1 MGASANKSC
10 CGSIKEDNEVDLSQV
25 TSYSADDM
33 PTEEEKLALSRKSV
47 GSEADAAA
55 SEAEDKR
62 RQEEMKSK
70 AGQRRAGVAAES
82 VSNDKIQN
90 YVKPVYEKDQAS
102 REKIAETLRTNPK
115 MAVLFGHLEGAALD
129 DVINAFQAVKFKE
142 GDFIIRQGDEGDALF
157 ICADGSVD
165 VFVKRQETEELGDK
179 VVTLGAGALFGELA
193 LMYQAPRAASVRI
206 ASAACTC
213 WSLDREPFKML
224 LAQSGQTKLEIYEG
238 FLKEV
243 ELLKSLNHFELAKLS
258 DCLESRLY
266 DSNEEII
273 KQGENGIDFFIVED
287 GTCAAFISGPDG
299 EKEVKTYKEGGYFGE
314 IALLKDEP
322 RRATVKATG
331 EGASVLVC
339 SKEDFVN
346 LLGPVQDILKRE
358 IDKYPQ
364 YAEFL
369 KG

>member
-82 VSNDKIQN
+82 VSHDKIQN

-129 DVINAFQAVKFKE
+129 DVINAFQAVTFKE

-193 LMYQAPRAASVRI
+193 LMYEAPRAATVSSSGPV
-206 ASAACTC
+206 ST
-213 WSLDREPFKML
+213 WVLDALDFKML
-224 LAQSGQTKLEIYEG
+224 LMKSGSSQYKKYEG
-238 FLKEV
+238 WLSQVK
-243 ELLKSLNHFELAKLS
+243 LLSSLNQFEM
-258 DCLESRLY
+258 SRLV
-266 DSNEEII
+266 DIMQSELFDEGEDII
-273 KQGENGIDFFIVED
+273 VQGEAGDKFFILED
-287 GTCAAFISGPDG
+287 GSAAAFISGGQG
-299 EKEVKTYKEGGYFGE
+299 EKEVKQYNVGGYFGE
-314 IALLKDEP
+314 IALLTDEP
-322 RRATVKATG
+322 RKATVRATG
-331 EGASVLVC
+331 EGASVLAC
-339 SKEDFVN
+339 KREDFTN
-346 LLGPVQDILKRE
+346 LLGPIIDILKK
-358 IDKYPQ
+358 DVGKYPQ
-364 YAEFL
+364 YQQFL
-369 KG
+369 K